1 MLRKQVVM
9 RNKQE
14 KLAMSLHIY
23 EHKLIFFFIIM
34 NIVTTY
40 CLLECGTLK
49 ARQTIW
55 NQQLSVHIFNT
66 SWLCM

>member
-23 EHKLIFFFIIM
+23 EHKLIFF
-34 NIVTTY
+34 
-40 CLLECGTLK
+40 LLL
-49 ARQTIW
+49 
-55 NQQLSVHIFNT
+55 
-66 SWLCM
+66 